1 MNFPSLK
8 KKSPRGIF
16 SQLPAFSVQKCFHWL
31 AVCDCVFCGRLM
43 GVEYFSFSDIQSNL
57 SFQDLLS
64 KVWHMQSICCW
75 NMKILRKSFIIN
87 ICVWFFWGDIYSFLL
102 SVSDFCIALV
112 QTHSSPAAFIIRS
125 FWYHYLCVCLM
136 WQWFI
141 VFFMLCVHYLP
152 NMLCFQ
158 GDMGLSGPP
167 GILGP
172 PVSPPFFKI
181 NLRHASLWSVIYV
194 I

>member
-1 MNFPSLK
+1 M
-8 KKSPRGIF
+8 
-16 SQLPAFSVQKCFHWL
+16 QKCFHWL

-43 GVEYFSFSDIQSNL
+43 GVEYFSFSIQSNL
-57 SFQDLLS
+57 SFQGLLS

-102 SVSDFCIALV
+102 SVSDFCIPLV

-167 GILGP
+167 GMLGP

-181 NLRHASLWSVIYV
+181 NLGHTSLWSVIYV